1 MKPMRVVQVGCGK
14 MSVYT
19 MRYVLERQGE
29 VVGAYDINDQL
40 IGKDI
45 GEIIGGQPL
54 GIQVEHFRDMENSL
68 KRVKPDIA
76 VITTQS
82 LIASLYP
89 TLEILARNHVNAVS
103 IGEELFYAWDS
114 NPHLSQKIDDIA
126 KAGGVTITGSGYQDV
141 SWGSMVTALA
151 ATAASIK
158 TIHGISSYNLEDYGL
173 ETASQ
178 HGAGLTMQQFEQQI
192 LRVNNVSQ
200 EAMHRLIESGEFMPS
215 YMWPVNGWVASALH
229 LHVTGIS
236 QRAEA
241 TTYAK
246 DLPSKTLGRT
256 IPRGDATGLRTF
268 ITTETQEG
276 ITIVTECIGN
286 VFAPE
291 DVDINEWR
299 IEGEP
304 NMRFVMENPATVEM
318 TCACA
323 VNRLPDVL
331 AAQPGYITSE
341 KMPDLRFHRRF

>member
-1 MKPMRVVQVGCGK
+1 MRVVQVGCGK
-14 MSVYT
+14 MSVFT
-19 MRYVLERQGE
+19 MRYVLERGGE
-29 VVGAYDINDQL
+29 IVGAYDINEKV

-45 GEIIGGQPL
+45 SEIIGGEPV
-54 GIQVEHFRDMENSL
+54 GVTVEHFKDMDISL
-68 KRVKPDIA
+68 KQAKADIA
-76 VITTQS
+76 VVTTQS

-89 TLEILARNHVNAVS
+89 TLEILAKNHVNAVS

-114 NPHLSQKIDDIA
+114 NPHLAQKIDDIA

-178 HGAGLTMQQFEQQI
+178 HGAGLTMRQFEEQI
-192 LRVNNVSQ
+192 LSVNNVSP
-200 EAMHRLIESGEFMPS
+200 EEMKRLIEGGEFMPS
-215 YMWPVNGWVASALH
+215 YMWPVNGWVASALG
-229 LHVTGIS
+229 LHATNIS

-241 TTYAK
+241 TTYVK
-246 DLPSKTLGRT
+246 DLNSKTLGRV
-256 IPRGDATGLRTF
+256 IPKGDATGLRTF
-268 ITTETQEG
+268 ITTETKEG
-276 ITIVTECIGN
+276 ITIITECIGK

-299 IEGEP
+299 VEGEP
-304 NMRFVMENPATVEM
+304 DMRFVMENPATVEM

-323 VNRLPDVL
+323 VNRLPDVVS
-331 AAQPGYITSE
+331 AKPGYVTSE
-341 KMPDLRFHRRF
+341 KLPNLRFHLSF